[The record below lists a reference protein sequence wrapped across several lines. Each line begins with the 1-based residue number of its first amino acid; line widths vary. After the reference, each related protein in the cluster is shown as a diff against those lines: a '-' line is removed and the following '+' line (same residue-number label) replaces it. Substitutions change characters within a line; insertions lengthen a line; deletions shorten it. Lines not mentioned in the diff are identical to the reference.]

1 MTVRNRSFV
10 TLDGLRGIAALAIL
24 TRHAPA
30 FFASVAIMIPL
41 SGRTGPAVSVGPFYE
56 SYLAV
61 DFFFA
66 LSGFVLAHAYGAR
79 LGSSLSGLR
88 FMAVRLIRLY
98 PLYVFAL
105 LIATLLAVPRALS
118 HDQSGLLE
126 TLKNL
131 LPAILFLPA
140 PPVSGDA
147 VLFPFNGPAW
157 SLFFELLAN
166 GCIAIV
172 GFRLRSRTLGAI
184 VGIAGLALAAAVV
197 SGRCGFGSSTFG
209 AIDFGFRWDGFGA
222 GCLRVGFAFFAG
234 ILIYRAWQRWQP
246 TLRVPPLLI
255 GAALLGAL
263 AADPSEGYRTTYDLV
278 MIFAGFPLLIWLG
291 ASSVADGA
299 IGRLFTW
306 LGVASYAMYVLQEPL
321 YLLTVTILTRVFH
334 LDLSNLGLIWGIG
347 FIGLVFAL
355 AVAADRAFDR
365 PMRKLLNAA
374 LGVWH
379 LPPQFTRLWPRHI
392 L

>member
-184 VGIAGLALAAAVV
+184 VGIAGLALAAAISVLDGTVLVPDACASV
-197 SGRCGFGSSTFG
+197 SLSSRGS
-209 AIDFGFRWDGFGA
+209 
-222 GCLRVGFAFFAG
+222 
-234 ILIYRAWQRWQP
+234 
-246 TLRVPPLLI
+246 
-255 GAALLGAL
+255 
-263 AADPSEGYRTTYDLV
+263 
-278 MIFAGFPLLIWLG
+278 
-291 ASSVADGA
+291 
-299 IGRLFTW
+299 
-306 LGVASYAMYVLQEPL
+306 
-321 YLLTVTILTRVFH
+321 
-334 LDLSNLGLIWGIG
+334 
-347 FIGLVFAL
+347 
-355 AVAADRAFDR
+355 
-365 PMRKLLNAA
+365 
-374 LGVWH
+374 
-379 LPPQFTRLWPRHI
+379 
-392 L
+392 